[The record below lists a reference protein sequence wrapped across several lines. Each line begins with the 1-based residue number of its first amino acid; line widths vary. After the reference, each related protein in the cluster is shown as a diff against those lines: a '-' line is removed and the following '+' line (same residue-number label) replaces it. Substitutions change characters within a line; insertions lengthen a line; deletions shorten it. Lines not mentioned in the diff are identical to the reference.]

1 MTLSSLAIGLL
12 PVVLF
17 LGSLVLM
24 DSYKLVHARALVT
37 AMLIG
42 AIAAAICFEVNRAL
56 LMTFHLPI
64 GLLTHVVAPV
74 IEEFAKA
81 LYVVWL
87 VRVHRVGFLVDAAIL
102 GFAIGAGFAL
112 VENLYY
118 AGTLG
123 DAGPWLWIARGLG
136 TAIMHG
142 ATTAV
147 VGVLTK
153 DAADRR
159 AELTW
164 LQPLPGLA
172 IAIAAHAVFNNVA
185 RQPLLAAAFVLLG
198 LPLVMIVVFE
208 RSERATRDWLG
219 TGLDLDMELLELVM
233 SEGVS
238 DTRVGRYLHTLRQ
251 RFDGAVVAD
260 MLCLLRIHL
269 ELSVRAK
276 GMLIARAAGVDVP
289 IDNSVR
295 DNLKE
300 LTHLERVIGATGRL
314 AMQPI
319 LAASGRDLWQLQML
333 TRG

>member
-1 MTLSSLAIGLL
+1 MTLTSLAIGLL

-17 LGSLVLM
+17 LGALVLM
-24 DSYKLVHARALVT
+24 DSYKLVHGRSLLIAILV
-37 AMLIG
+37 G
-42 AIAAAICFEVNRAL
+42 AIAATICFEVNRSL
-56 LMTFHLPI
+56 LVAFHLPVT
-64 GLLTHVVAPV
+64 LLTHFVAPV
-74 IEEFAKA
+74 IEETAKA
-81 LYVVWL
+81 FYVVWL
-87 VRVHRVGFLVDAAIL
+87 VRVHRVGFLVDAAIM

-142 ATTAV
+142 ATTGV

-153 DAADRR
+153 DAADRQDR
-159 AELTW
+159 VTW
-164 LQPLPGLA
+164 VQPLPGLL
-172 IAIAAHAVFNNVA
+172 IAIAAHAVFNHIA
-185 RQPLLAAAFVLLG
+185 RQPLIAAAFVLLV
-198 LPLVMIVVFE
+198 LPLVMLAVFE

-238 DTRVGRYLHTLRQ
+238 DTRVGKYLLTLRE

-276 GMLIARAAGVDVP
+276 GVLIARAAGVEVP
-289 IDNSVR
+289 IDDSVR

-300 LTHLERVIGATGRL
+300 LSHLEQVIGVTGRM

-319 LAASGRDLWQLQML
+319 LAASGRDLWQLQL
-333 TRG
+333 LARR